1 MQRKIG
7 ILMGGL
13 SSEREVSIK
22 TGSAV
27 IKACEQLDYNVLV
40 LQFEKN
46 YKKFKSQMQDCDII
60 FNALHGG
67 IGENGEVQNW
77 MEKNNIKF
85 TGSDSSSSSI
95 CMDKAKTKKILNSEN
110 IRTPSWEILKS
121 TDDKTNID
129 LPLIV
134 KPNDEGST
142 YGLRKV
148 TKESELIS
156 AIHNAHGN
164 GKKVLVEEF
173 IQGRELTVTILDNK
187 AYPIIEIK
195 PVNLLYDYECKYSKG
210 MAKFICPAILDF
222 DIEKRIKSDT
232 EKIFKIL
239 GCSVYGRA
247 DYILDKNNK
256 HYFLEMNTL
265 PGMTKTS
272 LVPKSVAKVGLSFNE
287 LIERIIKLSL

>member
-1 MQRKIG
+1 
-7 ILMGGL
+7 
-13 SSEREVSIK
+13 
-22 TGSAV
+22 
-27 IKACEQLDYNVLV
+27 
-40 LQFEKN
+40 
-46 YKKFKSQMQDCDII
+46 
-60 FNALHGG
+60 
-67 IGENGEVQNW
+67 
-77 MEKNNIKF
+77 
-85 TGSDSSSSSI
+85 
-95 CMDKAKTKKILNSEN
+95 MDKAKTKKILNSEN

-148 TKESELIS
+148 TKESDLIS

-222 DIEKRIKSDT
+222 EIEKRIKSDT